1 MAEEKIVMT
10 REGMEKLEK
19 EYRNLIDN
27 ERPEVI
33 EELKLARSQGD
44 LSENADYDAAR
55 NKQAQIEARIT
66 EIEHIKDIAVIIEE
80 SGKSGK
86 KINLGYTVTYKKLN
100 DGKIVTVRLVGTIE
114 ANAFGEVP
122 SISDQSAI
130 GKALIDH
137 WVGDTVRVEAATP
150 YDVEITK
157 AEISK

>member
-19 EYRNLIDN
+19 EYRDLIDN
-27 ERPEVI
+27 QRPEVI

-80 SGKSGK
+80 NKTGK
-86 KINLGYTVTYKKLN
+86 KINLGYTVTYKKIS
-100 DGKIVTVRLVGTIE
+100 DDKKVTVRLVGTIE
-114 ANAFGEVP
+114 ANPFGDVP

-137 WVGDTVRVEAATP
+137 WVGDRVLVEAVKP
-150 YDVEITK
+150 YEIEIIKAEITK
-157 AEISK
+157 

>member
-10 REGMEKLEK
+10 RAGLEKLEK
-19 EYRNLIDN
+19 EYRDLIDN
-27 ERPEVI
+27 QRPEVI

-44 LSENADYDAAR
+44 LSENADYEAAR

-80 SGKSGK
+80 TKSGK
-86 KINLGYTVTYKKLN
+86 KINLGYTVKYRRLDNNKE
-100 DGKIVTVRLVGTIE
+100 VTVNLVGTIE
-114 ANAFGEVP
+114 ANPFNDVP

-137 WVGDTVRVEAATP
+137 VVGDKSVVETSSP
-150 YDVEITK
+150 YEIEIISANITK
-157 AEISK
+157 